1 MDSISNRSVVVV
13 VDMTGAVIAVGN
25 VTADVTDG
33 IDDEIVVVD
42 ISSDDTVVNA
52 NVDNADVVD
61 DSAVVRKTVDEI
73 MFAVLRSST
82 ALVEVT

>member
-1 MDSISNRSVVVV
+1 MDSISNRSVVV

-42 ISSDDTVVNA
+42 ISSDDTVANA

-61 DSAVVRKTVDEI
+61 DSAVVRKSVDEI

>member
-13 VDMTGAVIAVGN
+13 DMTGAVIAIGN

-61 DSAVVRKTVDEI
+61 DSAVVRKSVDEI